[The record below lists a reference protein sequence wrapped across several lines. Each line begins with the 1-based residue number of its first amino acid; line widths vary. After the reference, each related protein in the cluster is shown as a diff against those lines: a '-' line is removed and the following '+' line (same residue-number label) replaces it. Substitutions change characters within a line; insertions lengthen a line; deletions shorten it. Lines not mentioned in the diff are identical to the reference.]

1 MPGANRDQT
10 GSDPRSLSC
19 CGTPHFFPQSVAR
32 WAASPSWWV
41 SLVTP
46 DGRQPRHASETG
58 SGVRTPCVSSCE
70 LRPSPPCPASVDHS
84 PLLASRTHSPGSMP
98 PPCLFPAPCI
108 HTPRGSILG
117 PLPTPQTIWQ
127 RACPSSRLCT
137 THIRALYPFCAAVQM
152 GVQVPADAPFR
163 YLVRP

>member
-98 PPCLFPAPCI
+98 PPCFPPPVF
-108 HTPRGSILG
+108 T
-117 PLPTPQTIWQ
+117 LPG
-127 RACPSSRLCT
+127 APSS
-137 THIRALYPFCAAVQM
+137 APYPHPRQF
-152 GVQVPADAPFR
+152 GRELVQVLGFAPHTSVPSTLSAQQSR
-163 YLVRP
+163 WECKSQRTPPSGIS